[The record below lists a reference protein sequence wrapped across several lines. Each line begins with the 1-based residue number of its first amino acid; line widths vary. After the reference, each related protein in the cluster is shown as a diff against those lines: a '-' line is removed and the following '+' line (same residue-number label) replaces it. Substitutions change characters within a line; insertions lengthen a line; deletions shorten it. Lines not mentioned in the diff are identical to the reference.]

1 MLVGEMTHISRPVRT
16 LVVVVVACAM
26 CAACTVG
33 SIPFALDSFAYLL
46 VSHFVLLFAQ
56 VDGRMRVRFSHVYRA
71 WNAMVDGR

>member
-1 MLVGEMTHISRPVRT
+1 MLFEIIHY
-16 LVVVVVACAM
+16 LFNFVVAESEGLGAGGGRGR
-26 CAACTVG
+26 AH
-33 SIPFALDSFAYLL
+33 ALNSFAYLL